1 MASTTIPTDG
11 ASTPATR
18 TVPLQVLSLG
28 MGRTGTSS
36 MSKALLKLG
45 YDHTY
50 HGLDMMDRHG
60 DAFKWD
66 RAVDAKFYRKS
77 HDKLEQEQEQWTRED
92 WRRFFDEVLG
102 HCAAVTDLP
111 CNFFWRELVDA
122 YPEAKVVLVERD
134 IDKWYP
140 SFADTVVGQSF
151 MFSSDIIIYVVEP
164 LLGMRLGH
172 MVRRL
177 LLGYFNAS
185 TEKEILANMKT
196 VYRRHYDE
204 IRATM
209 PKDRLLEMDLKD
221 GWGPLCAFLGKEV
234 PNESF
239 PHVNE
244 VQELKNKVWEKQ
256 KELFWQTGNF
266 LATWILPVAVA
277 GTAGHWYTRR

>member
-1 MASTTIPTDG
+1 MGWRGGGELVWEERGWKIFRRVRQEEGKGEEGRRDRREG
-11 ASTPATR
+11 AEGVCIVEYGKMWERGSP
-18 TVPLQVLSLG
+18 G
-28 MGRTGTSS
+28 N
-36 MSKALLKLG
+36 KLI
-45 YDHTY
+45 
-50 HGLDMMDRHG
+50 
-60 DAFKWD
+60 
-66 RAVDAKFYRKS
+66 RAV
-77 HDKLEQEQEQWTRED
+77 Q
-92 WRRFFDEVLG
+92 
-102 HCAAVTDLP
+102 
-111 CNFFWRELVDA
+111 
-122 YPEAKVVLVERD
+122 AKVVLVERD